1 MGTAAITQ
9 PTDRERLDMVIRK
22 ATQWATNL
30 RASAERAKGEPQ
42 RYSAIMARIEDIE
55 TLLAYADG
63 REDARI
69 RAYESARAGILGGVL

>member
-1 MGTAAITQ
+1 MGAASITQ

-22 ATQWATNL
+22 ASQWATNL
-30 RASAERAKGEPQ
+30 RASAERVKAEPQ
-42 RYSAIMARIEDIE
+42 HYSAIMARVEDIE

-69 RAYESARAGILGGVL
+69 SAYESARAGVIGGVL